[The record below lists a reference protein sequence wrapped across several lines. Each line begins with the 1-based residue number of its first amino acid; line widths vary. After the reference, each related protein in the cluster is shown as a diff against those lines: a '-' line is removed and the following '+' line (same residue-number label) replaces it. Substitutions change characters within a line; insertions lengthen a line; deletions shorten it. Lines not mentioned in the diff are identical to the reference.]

1 MARVFDTPSNACL
14 IIAGEVDILVSM
26 SEITELPDGPADS
39 DGLRP
44 RQRKV
49 LEFIHESMATR
60 GYPPSMREIGE
71 AVGLVSTSSVS
82 HQLHNLE
89 RMGYIRRDP
98 SRPRAMQVVIPGSS
112 VVSAAQETVIDE
124 TDSGNLRPEA
134 AFVPLVGRIAAGG
147 PILAEQQVEDVF
159 PMPRS
164 IVGDGELFILEVR
177 GDSMIDAAICEGDYV
192 VVRRQPSAENGQIVA
207 ALLDTEATVKV
218 FQQKGGQTWLLPR
231 NPHYT
236 PIDGNH
242 AQILGI
248 VTAVMRR
255 VGR

>member
-1 MARVFDTPSNACL
+1 MN
-14 IIAGEVDILVSM
+14 
-26 SEITELPDGPADS
+26 EISQLPDGPPDA

-49 LEFIHESMATR
+49 LEFIRDSMAER

-82 HQLHNLE
+82 HQLQNLE

-98 SRPRAMQVVIPGSS
+98 SRPRAMQVVLPGSGS
-112 VVSAAQETVIDE
+112 AVSAADDAGFDE
-124 TDSGNLRPEA
+124 TGMGDIRPEA
-134 AFVPLVGRIAAGG
+134 AYIPLVGQIAAGG
-147 PILAEQQVEDVF
+147 PILAEQNTTDIF
-159 PMPRS
+159 PLPRS
-164 IVGDGELFILEVR
+164 IVGEGEMFLLEVK

-192 VVRRQPSAENGQIVA
+192 VIRRQQTAHNGQMVA

-231 NPHYT
+231 NPNYS

-248 VTAVMRR
+248 VTAVIRR